1 MIWCMLDDRTLADLA
16 AKFRRFAENEAP
28 KAPLYGR
35 LAQGVADDPAVLEL
49 AARAGAGQPAP
60 NLLFAAV
67 QSHLLRAPK
76 EPLAAH
82 YPEIGGDR
90 PGGGRPGDDRSN
102 DDPWPQFRAS
112 CLANADTI
120 APILETRM
128 VQTNEVGRCALLLP
142 ALSVIWRAGREQPLG
157 LIEFGAS
164 AGLNLLLDRYAYD
177 YGDGRVR
184 GDPSS
189 AVRLHCNVRG
199 TTAPPLPDRPPPI
212 ATRVG
217 LDLNPLDVT
226 IADDASWLRALVWPG
241 MVERIARLEAAIA
254 RAAAD
259 PPRLRAGDGVALLPA
274 ALAEM
279 PATATACVFHAHTL
293 NQLAPAAH
301 DAFEATLK
309 RAAASRPIYRIG
321 LEGATPH
328 SSLTLHRH
336 DGAGVESRTLAH
348 CDAHGAWLEW
358 L

>member
-28 KAPLYGR
+28 KAPLYAR
-35 LAQGVADDPAVLEL
+35 LAQAVADDPAVLAL
-49 AARAGAGQPAP
+49 AARARAGQPAP

-67 QSHLLRAPK
+67 QRHLLRARE

-82 YPEIGGDR
+82 YPEIAGDR
-90 PGGGRPGDDRSN
+90 SDDGRPAG
-102 DDPWPQFRAS
+102 DPWPRFRAF
-112 CLANADTI
+112 CLAHADTI
-120 APILETRM
+120 RAVLETRM

-164 AGLNLLLDRYAYD
+164 AGLNLYLDRYAYD
-177 YGDGRVR
+177 YGDGRLR
-184 GDPSS
+184 GDPNST
-189 AVRLHCNVRG
+189 VRLSCHLRG
-199 TTAPPLPDRPPPI
+199 TITPPPPDRPPPI
-212 ATRVG
+212 AARTG

-226 IADDASWLRALVWPG
+226 DPDDAGWLRALVWPG
-241 MVERIARLEAAIA
+241 MAARVARLEAAIA
-254 RAAAD
+254 LAAAD
-259 PPRLRAGDGVALLPA
+259 PPPLRAGDGIALLPA
-274 ALAEM
+274 VLAEM

-293 NQLAPAAH
+293 NQLPPPAAR

-309 RAAASRPIYRIG
+309 RAAARRPIYRIG
-321 LEGATPH
+321 LEGAAPH
-328 SSLTLHRH
+328 SSLTLHRY
-336 DGAGVESRTLAH
+336 DSAGVDSRTLAH